1 MLDKAHPDSLML
13 FDELGAGTDPVEG
26 AALAV
31 SLIEYTRS
39 RGAVTAATTHY
50 AELKEYAIST
60 EGVENASCEFDVN
73 TLKPTYRLLIG
84 IPGKSNAFA
93 ISKRLG
99 LSDEIIENA
108 KKMIDSD
115 DRRFEDVVSTLEQQR
130 RAMEE
135 DRAETARLRLEAE
148 QASKNASKYLSEI
161 ESERKKARD
170 RANAEARQI
179 VENVRAEVD
188 SVLRE
193 LSELRKMSSEEDFN
207 EKLNKARSDLRRRLN
222 TAEDEL
228 RPYTTK
234 AKAARPVRPIVAG
247 DTVRMVNIGSNA
259 YVITPPDS
267 SGNLTVQAGIMKVT
281 LNIDEVE
288 LVDTDHAENATKM
301 YRQSLRESRR
311 IRQVNDEA
319 AGDGVGVRSSIN
331 ELDIRGMASDEAIL
345 ELERFI
351 DNALLSG
358 LTSLTIIHGKGTGTL
373 RAAVQRNLRSNRHVK
388 SFRPGRYGEG
398 ETGVTIVELTN

>member
-1 MLDKAHPDSLML
+1 
-13 FDELGAGTDPVEG
+13 
-26 AALAV
+26 
-31 SLIEYTRS
+31 
-39 RGAVTAATTHY
+39 
-50 AELKEYAIST
+50 
-60 EGVENASCEFDVN
+60 
-73 TLKPTYRLLIG
+73 
-84 IPGKSNAFA
+84 
-93 ISKRLG
+93 
-99 LSDEIIENA
+99 
-108 KKMIDSD
+108 
-115 DRRFEDVVSTLEQQR
+115 
-130 RAMEE
+130 
-135 DRAETARLRLEAE
+135 
-148 QASKNASKYLSEI
+148 
-161 ESERKKARD
+161 
-170 RANAEARQI
+170 
-179 VENVRAEVD
+179 
-188 SVLRE
+188 
-193 LSELRKMSSEEDFN
+193 
-207 EKLNKARSDLRRRLN
+207 
-222 TAEDEL
+222 
-228 RPYTTK
+228 
-234 AKAARPVRPIVAG
+234 
-247 DTVRMVNIGSNA
+247 MVNIGSNA

>member
-1 MLDKAHPDSLML
+1 
-13 FDELGAGTDPVEG
+13 
-26 AALAV
+26 
-31 SLIEYTRS
+31 
-39 RGAVTAATTHY
+39 
-50 AELKEYAIST
+50 
-60 EGVENASCEFDVN
+60 
-73 TLKPTYRLLIG
+73 
-84 IPGKSNAFA
+84 
-93 ISKRLG
+93 
-99 LSDEIIENA
+99 
-108 KKMIDSD
+108 
-115 DRRFEDVVSTLEQQR
+115 
-130 RAMEE
+130 
-135 DRAETARLRLEAE
+135 
-148 QASKNASKYLSEI
+148 
-161 ESERKKARD
+161 
-170 RANAEARQI
+170 
-179 VENVRAEVD
+179 
-188 SVLRE
+188 
-193 LSELRKMSSEEDFN
+193 MSSEEDFN

-247 DTVRMVNIGSNA
+247 DTVRMVNIGTNA